1 MNASLEYGSVQ
12 GEVAFRA
19 HRERKRSMWEIP
31 RANTGTNTARAWIP
45 MIIFGPCINFLLLM
59 VPTSQTLGPKST
71 GDHHLEDHLKDRGIM
86 QGGPAGKCERLG
98 KTSFCFCNCQ
108 RLVSGARRVHPLS
121 PRRAAGYRVNPPER
135 VQG

>member
-1 MNASLEYGSVQ
+1 MGAFKVRWPLGLTVKESAACGRFLEQIQEQIQHG
-12 GEVAFRA
+12 
-19 HRERKRSMWEIP
+19 P
-31 RANTGTNTARAWIP
+31 RIP

-59 VPTSQTLGPKST
+59 VPTSQTLGPKGT
-71 GDHHLEDHLKDRGIM
+71 GDHHLEDHLKVLAKIRGIM
-86 QGGPAGKCERLG
+86 HGGPAGKCERLG